1 MQQIKVEEIHMNK
14 NTGSPKRSKVK
25 TMNLTK
31 YVQKENLLSLTI
43 KKFPSTNWQE
53 ASLQIKKK

>member
-1 MQQIKVEEIHMNK
+1 MNK